1 MSLNKLTTSTDYLQK
16 QFLNIGC
23 NDIQCSTLSVGGTP
37 ITPSTHPVEGKY
49 NAPIAIS
56 VAGSDDLDGWVY
68 YEEIGNQL
76 KLSLSRLFILGANSA
91 AFTLT
96 MDLPTGY
103 TSTAP
108 STVMSSVG
116 YATDGTHIAAILQ
129 GSTDAT
135 GTKLVITTS
144 AGQPLSAGTCY
155 FNGGFVVEI

>member
-23 NDIQCSTLSVGGTP
+23 NDIKCSTLSVAGTP
-37 ITPSTHPVEGKY
+37 ITPATHPVEGKY

-76 KLSLSRLFILGANSA
+76 KLSLSRLFTLGANSTA
-91 AFTLT
+91 ITFT

-103 TSTAP
+103 TSTSP
-108 STVMSSVG
+108 NTVMASVG

-144 AGQPLSAGTCY
+144 AGQPLSAGNCY
-155 FNGGFVVEI
+155 FNGSFVVEV